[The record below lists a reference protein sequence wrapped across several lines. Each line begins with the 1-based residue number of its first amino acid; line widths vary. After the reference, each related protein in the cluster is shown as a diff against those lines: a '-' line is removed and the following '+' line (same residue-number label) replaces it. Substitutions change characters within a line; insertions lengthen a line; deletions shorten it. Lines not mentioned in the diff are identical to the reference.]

1 MTIFK
6 PMMISSKSAF
16 SLNQVKYAVT
26 LFVLS
31 TLFCGQAVAESASQR
46 KFVELNLELSES
58 PDQLVLNDVSDA
70 NDYEPPTFKY
80 IIQTGDNLSGIFGNF
95 GIPYSDLLKVME
107 TDLNYLSLDTLRPG
121 NTLQFWVDDTNE
133 LLKMELGFN
142 LAEKVQYERKGDEF
156 VYQDLSVEGDW
167 ESIPVVG
174 HVYGSFSTSANKAG
188 ITALEIDQ
196 IASLLK
202 DKINFSRDLRA
213 GDEFGVVIRKQFVDG
228 VATGKREISAVSI
241 KNRGRTI
248 AAFQHSDGQFYDYNG
263 DSLQNAFL
271 RYPVSTKYRQTSG
284 FNPNRKHPVT
294 GQVSPHNGTDFG
306 TPTGTP
312 VMSTGD
318 GQVILVRNHPYAGKY
333 VVIQHGSTYK
343 TRYLHL
349 SKILVKK
356 GQKVTRGQRIGLS
369 GATGRVTGAHLHF
382 EFIVRNRPVNAMTAN
397 IPMADSVNQN
407 ERTTFYAKR
416 DELEGLLDQQ
426 VAAVLNENQPPNDS

>member
-1 MTIFK
+1 MTTFK
-6 PMMISSKSAF
+6 SMMIFSKSSF
-16 SLNQVKYAVT
+16 FLNSVKYLVALSALT
-26 LFVLS
+26 ALFS
-31 TLFCGQAVAESASQR
+31 SQAFAEPASQR
-46 KFVELNLELSES
+46 KFVELNLDLSES
-58 PDQLVLNDVSDA
+58 SDLPQSSGDSGA
-70 NDYEPPTFKY
+70 SDYEPPTFKY
-80 IIQTGDNLSGIFGNF
+80 VIKSGDNLSGIFGNF

-107 TDLNYLSLDTLRPG
+107 TDLNYLSLDTLRPED
-121 NTLQFWVDDTNE
+121 TLQFWVDETNE

-142 LAEKVQYERKGDEF
+142 LAEKVLYERKDDEF

-174 HVYGSFSTSANKAG
+174 NVYGSFSTSANKAG
-188 ITALEIDQ
+188 ITALEIEQ

-228 VATGKREISAVSI
+228 VATGNREISAVSI
-241 KNRGRTI
+241 KNRGKTI

-294 GQVSPHNGTDFG
+294 GKVSPHNGTDFG

-356 GQKVTRGQRIGLS
+356 GQKVSRGQRIGLS

-382 EFIVRNRPVNAMTAN
+382 EFMVRNRPVNAMTAN

-407 ERTTFYAKR
+407 ERNTFYAKR

-426 VAAVLNENQPPNDS
+426 IAAVLNEKQPPNDS